1 MPQNQDM
8 PDDLRGTVQNMID
21 GGRSKDEILSV
32 INAYRSGGIKTS
44 TGPSA
49 AGPSAA
55 DVAMRKDQE
64 SKFTTSLN
72 PNQDQI
78 PTSWGSGFMQSL
90 LPSGEAFK
98 AGMSGL
104 GGYAK
109 GAIADLPAGL
119 YNSAKTASDFV
130 SNPLPTSYKILHD
143 IGQMPSQV
151 YNAASQSGTNPADFG
166 RVMGQMTGQAPLT
179 EAMLAG
185 FPAGSLSDFGIE
197 KSIPSGIKAGAQG
210 IRASGPTVESLGNKM
225 AGVTDYIPPYT
236 IPKTWRWGGNIV
248 GGALSKIG
256 QKMGNFGL
264 SADQINANAIN
275 DFWGGPSSTSGP
287 SVSPDP
293 SVSSG
298 GSDIWDQ
305 VLRERARN
313 LFNSPTPENPLTS
326 QFNRPIPQGTDLG
339 FKPATA
345 QEPHLPFEPQP
356 EPTTQGQLLEDPE
369 FKPNPRLAKIKQYTI
384 SEPTPLKIAEGMR
397 NGFEPAGPLV
407 EGQPLKMVRTPEP
420 TQQSLPTPQQ
430 SQGRMLSTDRYSPP
444 DIVSTKGLKSVE
456 IQALKDEGYE
466 PGGIG
471 ADGFAQLKKGKPILR
486 PSAVEEPP
494 SPVDESPYGS
504 KPEDAH
510 QSPYGDDY
518 GIEGDDDPDSPI
530 VSFPNS
536 GLALSDP
543 NHPLNLGPRAVEST
557 DVPSQQTGQGQLFPM
572 EMRRNNQLENIS
584 NANDFEL
591 TPPPES
597 GANPNQGQLN
607 LEMDP
612 RSTDPNQLSFPRR
625 QFTGGGH
632 GLRMEDI
639 DMLGRN
645 LKESGEPAHFLG
657 RSYAQNE
664 LEKLRNADT
673 EGGPPGLSVTDDGLP
688 SANIRSYVMTYRNS
702 RGQIIGH
709 AKMSNVKTG
718 FKDPEMHVGTFV
730 IDENAGMAQGKAA
743 LEMIKKM
750 KELGVVGA
758 NGMYSRYTAHLAES
772 LKRFTDDYPP
782 DYAKPEDAPEKP
794 PTPKKRGY

>member
-21 GGRSKDEILSV
+21 GGKSKDEILSV

-49 AGPSAA
+49 A
-55 DVAMRKDQE
+55 DVAMKKDQE

-90 LPSGEAFK
+90 LPGGEAFK

-104 GGYAK
+104 GGYAR

-151 YNAASQSGTNPADFG
+151 YNAASQSGTNPSDFG

-185 FPAGSLSDFGIE
+185 FPAGSLKDFGIE
-197 KSIPSGIKAGAQG
+197 RNIPSGIKAGAQG
-210 IRASGPTVESLGNKM
+210 IRASGPAVESLGNKM

-287 SVSPDP
+287 SVSPNP
-293 SVSSG
+293 SISSG

-326 QFNRPIPQGTDLG
+326 EFNRPIPQGTDLG

-369 FKPNPRLAKIKQYTI
+369 FTPNPRLAKIKQYTI
-384 SEPTPLKIAEGMR
+384 SEPTPLKIAEGIR

-420 TQQSLPTPQQ
+420 TQQSLPTESTSPQQ
-430 SQGRMLSTDRYSPP
+430 SVGP
-444 DIVSTKGLKSVE
+444 DVVSTKGLKSVE

-486 PSAVEEPP
+486 PSPTEEPP
-494 SPVDESPYGS
+494 SGSTVEKPPSSLSTPPQADLQRVWPQLQQELGHDPSAADIES
-504 KPEDAH
+504 
-510 QSPYGDDY
+510 
-518 GIEGDDDPDSPI
+518 
-530 VSFPNS
+530 
-536 GLALSDP
+536 ALSQP
-543 NHPLNLGPRAVEST
+543 QSG
-557 DVPSQQTGQGQLFPM
+557 QQSLFPDDTH
-572 EMRRNNQLENIS
+572 MRNQLENIS

-645 LKESGEPAHFLG
+645 LKEGGEPAYFLG

-673 EGGPPGLSVTDDGLP
+673 EGGPPGLTVEDDGLP

-743 LEMIKKM
+743 LDMIKKM

-782 DYAKPEDAPEKP
+782 DYVKPEDAPEKP